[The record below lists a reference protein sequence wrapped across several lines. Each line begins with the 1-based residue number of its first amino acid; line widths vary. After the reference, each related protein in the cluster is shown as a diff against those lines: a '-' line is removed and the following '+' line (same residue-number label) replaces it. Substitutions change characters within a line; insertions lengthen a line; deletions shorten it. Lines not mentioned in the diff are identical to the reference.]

1 MGHGCSG
8 NRDLRIV
15 RCLDVQA
22 ASPGVAAGRRE
33 VSCLLEPSAMQL
45 PALQDTNSMTAETLH
60 KNEVQ
65 ITCLAGRRAQR
76 CSMNLNL

>member
-1 MGHGCSG
+1 
-8 NRDLRIV
+8 
-15 RCLDVQA
+15 
-22 ASPGVAAGRRE
+22 
-33 VSCLLEPSAMQL
+33 MQL